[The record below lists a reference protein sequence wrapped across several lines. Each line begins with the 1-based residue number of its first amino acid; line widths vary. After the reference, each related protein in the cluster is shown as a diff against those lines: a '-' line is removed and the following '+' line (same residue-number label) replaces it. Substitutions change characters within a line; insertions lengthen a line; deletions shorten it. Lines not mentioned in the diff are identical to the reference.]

1 MKPAIAQVCSLPAPL
16 ARQVEDYAAGQCRAL
31 EIWLT
36 KLEEYLRHHSLDE
49 VRQLMARNGM
59 AMPVASFQGGLLL
72 SSGLLRDEA
81 WDLFARRLELCRELG
96 IATLVVAP
104 DASGSATEADF
115 ERLHR
120 SLGEAAELA
129 ASRQVRIAVEFQAKA
144 PLLNNLQTA
153 VAVVEAIGHP
163 ALGICFDAFH
173 FAVGPSKYEDLGCL
187 AAEHL
192 FHVQLCDL
200 SEMPRELAT
209 DSYRILPGDG
219 DLPLALVVERLRQ
232 IGYDGYVS
240 VELMNHQLWQVATRT
255 FGEIAMTSL
264 RCILGQ
270 ASMGESSPV
279 I

>member
-1 MKPAIAQVCSLPAPL
+1 MKPAIAQVCSLPAPF

-36 KLEEYLRHHSLDE
+36 KLEEHLRQHSLDE
-49 VRQLMARNGM
+49 VRQLMARNDM
-59 AMPVASFQGGLLL
+59 AAPVASFQGGLLL
-72 SSGLLRDEA
+72 SDGPLRDEA
-81 WDLFARRLELCRELG
+81 WKHYAQRLALCRELG
-96 IATLVVAP
+96 IATLVLAA

-120 SLGEAAELA
+120 SLVEAAELA
-129 ASRQVRIAVEFQAKA
+129 ASHQVRIAVEFQARA

-163 ALGICFDAFH
+163 ALGICLDAFH
-173 FAVGPSKYEDLGCL
+173 FAVGPSKYEDLGYL
-187 AAEHL
+187 TAEHL

-200 SEMPRELAT
+200 SEMPRELAS
-209 DSYRILPGDG
+209 DSHRILPGDG
-219 DLPLALVVERLRQ
+219 DLPLERVVGHLRQ

-240 VELMNHQLWQVATRT
+240 IELMNHQLWRVGART

-270 ASMGESSPV
+270 AGMGESARV
-279 I
+279 D